1 MRFFKNYVNKENI
14 SKVIIIRSR
23 IMRDSYKIYIYKSA
37 K

>member
-1 MRFFKNYVNKENI
+1 MKFFKNYVNKENI

-23 IMRDSYKIYIYKSA
+23 IMRDSYKKYKYKSA